1 MEVGWD
7 VVVDEVAM
15 VALIVGCLM
24 SHVLILL
31 VLTKEPCLNSKKED
45 SYLYKYSHVT
55 CKHFY
60 VHNMPVQCK
69 VISIILM
76 VIKS

>member
-15 VALIVGCLM
+15 VALIVGRLM

-45 SYLYKYSHVT
+45 SYL
-55 CKHFY
+55 
-60 VHNMPVQCK
+60 
-69 VISIILM
+69 
-76 VIKS
+76 